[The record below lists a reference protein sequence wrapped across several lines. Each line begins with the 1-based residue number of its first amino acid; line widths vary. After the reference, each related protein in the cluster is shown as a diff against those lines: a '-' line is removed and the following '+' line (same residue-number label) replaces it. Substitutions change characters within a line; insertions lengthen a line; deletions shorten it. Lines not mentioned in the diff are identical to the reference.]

1 MLSQTQ
7 IGKAFEFALLVSANE
22 LLTARG
28 IAVEVIEDSSYV
40 VAANA
45 FNLLAANAQSS
56 NRKAAD
62 AAIQHILLL
71 EPKIENVGVAN
82 SSLILQIAPDSMGMK
97 GDVRDVLFIRSK
109 ENWEIGV
116 SAKHNH
122 KAVKHS
128 RLSNTINFGLSWL
141 NIENTETYFA
151 NIKPIFEEL
160 KALKTKNELWRNLE
174 NKMDRFYLPVL
185 HAFKEELLLLDKI
198 NPAKVPAQLL
208 KYLIGNKDFYK
219 VIKNASGVEIFGF
232 NIHGSLNKT
241 TANKHPHYRVPML
254 KMPTRIIEL
263 ALKPNSKDTLI
274 LVCDGGWQISF
285 RIHNASSKVEPSLKF
300 DINLIGQPQNLYAHH
315 LK

>member
-7 IGKAFEFALLVSANE
+7 IGKAFEFALLKSAQE
-22 LLTARG
+22 LLFIKG
-28 IAVEVIEDSSYV
+28 VKIDVIKDSSYMV
-40 VAANA
+40 ARDSFSLLSASIQTDYLKAANA
-45 FNLLAANAQSS
+45 AVE
-56 NRKAAD
+56 
-62 AAIQHILLL
+62 HIVLL
-71 EPKIENVGVAN
+71 EPKLVHR
-82 SSLILQIAPDSMGMK
+82 SSGNILTLQIVPDSLGIK
-97 GDVRDVLFIRSK
+97 GDVRDVLFIRSA

-141 NIENTETYFA
+141 NINNTEKYFA
-151 NIKPIFEEL
+151 DIKPVFDEL
-160 KALKTKNELWRNLE
+160 KHLKFQNQLWRNLN

-185 HAFKEELLLLDKI
+185 NAFKEEVLLLDSLNPKI
-198 NPAKVPAQLL
+198 VPAQLL

-219 VIKNASGVEIFGF
+219 VIKNKSGVEVFGF
-232 NIHGSLNKT
+232 NLHGSLNRS
-241 TANKHPHYRVPML
+241 AINKQPYFKVPVL

-263 ALKPNSKDTLI
+263 DFKLDSKDTLI

-315 LK
+315 LR

>member
-7 IGKAFEFALLVSANE
+7 IGKAFEFALLKCAEE
-22 LLTARG
+22 LFIIKNLK
-28 IAVEVIEDSSYV
+28 IEVMEDSSYM
-40 VAANA
+40 VARDSFSLLSANIQTSY
-45 FNLLAANAQSS
+45 L
-56 NRKAAD
+56 KAAHT
-62 AAIQHILLL
+62 AIEHIALL
-71 EPKIENVGVAN
+71 EPRLENLN
-82 SSLILQIAPDSMGMK
+82 SGSELILQIIPDSLGIK
-97 GDVRDVLFIRSK
+97 GDVRDVLFIRSA

-128 RLSNTINFGLSWL
+128 RLSNTIDFGLSWL
-141 NIENTETYFA
+141 NINNTEKYFA
-151 NIKPIFEEL
+151 DIKPVFDEL
-160 KALKTKNELWRNLE
+160 KQLKSQNELWRNLN

-185 HAFKEELLLLDKI
+185 NAFKEELLLLDRLNSKI
-198 NPAKVPAQLL
+198 VPAQLL

-219 VIKNASGVEIFGF
+219 VIKNKSGVEVFGF
-232 NIHGSLNKT
+232 NIHGTLNRPSK
-241 TANKHPHYRVPML
+241 NKHPDFKVPVL

-263 ALKPNSKDTLI
+263 DYKPDSKDTLI

-300 DINLIGQPQNLYAHH
+300 DINLIGQPQNLYTHH

>member
-1 MLSQTQ
+1 M
-7 IGKAFEFALLVSANE
+7 
-22 LLTARG
+22 
-28 IAVEVIEDSSYV
+28 
-40 VAANA
+40 
-45 FNLLAANAQSS
+45 
-56 NRKAAD
+56 
-62 AAIQHILLL
+62 
-71 EPKIENVGVAN
+71 
-82 SSLILQIAPDSMGMK
+82 
-97 GDVRDVLFIRSK
+97 RDVLFIRSP

-141 NIENTETYFA
+141 NINNTEKYFA
-151 NIKPIFEEL
+151 DIKPVFDEL
-160 KALKTKNELWRNLE
+160 KHLKSQNQLWRNLN

-185 HAFKEELLLLDKI
+185 NAFKEELLLLDNLNPKI
-198 NPAKVPAQLL
+198 VPAQLL

-219 VIKNASGVEIFGF
+219 VIKNKSGVEVFGF
-232 NIHGSLNKT
+232 NLHGSLNRP
-241 TANKHPHYRVPML
+241 AINKQPYFKVPVL

-263 ALKPNSKDTLI
+263 DFKPDSKDTLI

-315 LK
+315 LR